1 MRKLFIATLVT
12 LGIVGYEATAFAYE
26 LPCDTGVTGD
36 CDVVKQD
43 ELKDGSGQVRSII
56 NVLMMLLGA
65 IAVIVIIY
73 GGFLYVTS
81 RGDAGKVT
89 AAKNTILYAVIGII
103 VALLAYAIVRFVVDR
118 FGATSTTSNT
128 TNTSTT
134 Q

>member
-1 MRKLFIATLVT
+1 MRSIVLALSLVGLFGFATPAL
-12 LGIVGYEATAFAYE
+12 AYE
-26 LPCDTGVTGD
+26 IPCTVENNSD
-36 CDVVKQD
+36 CQIIRQD
-43 ELKDGSGQVRSII
+43 GLSDGTGQVSNII
-56 NVLMMLLGA
+56 NVSMMLLGA